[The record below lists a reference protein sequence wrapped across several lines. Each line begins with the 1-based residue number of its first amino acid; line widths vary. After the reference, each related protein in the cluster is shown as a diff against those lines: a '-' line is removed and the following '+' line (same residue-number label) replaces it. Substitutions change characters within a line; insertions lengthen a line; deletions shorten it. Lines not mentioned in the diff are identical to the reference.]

1 VSHHQ
6 NSIGH
11 QWRGAFKNSCFQD
24 FVTRDR
30 AFCLLKGAVAFC
42 LLKGAVM
49 DLEGDDA
56 AGVSHI
62 LITLL
67 SVTGIDR

>member
-1 VSHHQ
+1 MSHHQ

-24 FVTRDR
+24 FVTRDI
-30 AFCLLKGAVAFC
+30 AFC

-67 SVTGIDR
+67 SVTAIDR

>member
-11 QWRGAFKNSCFQD
+11 QWGGAFKNSCFQD

-30 AFCLLKGAVAFC
+30 AFC

-67 SVTGIDR
+67 SVTAIDR